1 MVSLPRGIRMAAR
14 HICPGPRV
22 CQYIDKGGSMTR
34 EKIADGVSD
43 DENPEWTERGF
54 AQQDGG

>member
-1 MVSLPRGIRMAAR
+1 MAAR
-14 HICPGPRV
+14 HICSGRV

-43 DENPEWTERGF
+43 DENPE
-54 AQQDGG
+54 

>member
-1 MVSLPRGIRMAAR
+1 MAAR